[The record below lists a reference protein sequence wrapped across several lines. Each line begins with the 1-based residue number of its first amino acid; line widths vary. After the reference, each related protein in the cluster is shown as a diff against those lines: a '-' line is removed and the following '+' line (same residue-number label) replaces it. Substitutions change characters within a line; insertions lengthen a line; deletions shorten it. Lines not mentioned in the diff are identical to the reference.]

1 MTEPFIG
8 EIQLLAFPFAPKDF
22 ANCTGATLAI
32 RQNTALFSLL
42 GVQYGGNGTTT
53 FQLPNFVNCAPCSQG
68 TGPGL
73 TNRVMGELFGENAVT
88 LTNETLPAHI
98 HGIQLY
104 ATRAATDKV
113 GTPVPNAAITPPGLC
128 QSFIPGGTPDTTLA
142 PLTLAPAG
150 GNGPHENRQPF
161 LALNY
166 SIALQGNFPSFG

>member
-1 MTEPFIG
+1 MTEPYVG

-68 TGPGL
+68 AGPGL
-73 TNRVMGELFGENAVT
+73 TSRVMGELFGENAVT
-88 LTNETLPAHI
+88 LTQETLPAHV
-98 HGIQLY
+98 HGIQVY
-104 ATRAATDKV
+104 GTRAATDKV
-113 GTPVPNAAITPPGLC
+113 GTPAPNAAITAPG
-128 QSFIPGGTPDTTLA
+128 QSQAFIPNGTPETTFA
-142 PLTLAPAG
+142 PLVLAQAG

-161 LALNY
+161 LALNF
-166 SIALQGNFPSFG
+166 SIALQGTFPSFG